1 MRIPILIVA
10 ILFGALPSL
19 VAQKQITTLILVR
32 HAEKANDGT
41 NDPDLTPEGVSRARH
56 LAEILKKTSVD
67 AVYSTDFKR
76 TRNTVAPLAAAKN
89 LEVKIYAP
97 YKAAEIEKILR
108 EYGGGTVVI
117 CGHSNNIPWTAN
129 LLTGK
134 ASYQDFADSDYGNL
148 LLVAVEEKGKIAT
161 VTWLTY

>member
-1 MRIPILIVA
+1 MKIPILIAA
-10 ILFGALPSL
+10 ILFSAFSSL
-19 VAQKQITTLILVR
+19 VAQKQITTVILVR

-41 NDPDLTPEGVSRARH
+41 KDPDLTSEGVSRARH
-56 LAEILKKTSVD
+56 LAEILKKTPVD

-97 YKAAEIEKILR
+97 FKAEEIEKILR
-108 EYGGGTVVI
+108 EHSGGTVVI

-134 ASYQDFADSDYGNL
+134 SSYQDFEDSDYGNL
-148 LLVAVEEKGKIAT
+148 LLVAVAEKGKIAT